1 MKEFCNFEIH
11 KTHEQELLEMKSS
24 VQILL
29 CTPDCKL
36 EPSSNIVREG
46 LSLHNILED
55 GSSLLTQVYNTY
67 NNSDNN
73 RYNPLKLNVFSSNQT
88 P

>member
-1 MKEFCNFEIH
+1 MTFRITISNCPF
-11 KTHEQELLEMKSS
+11 
-24 VQILL
+24 VRP
-29 CTPDCKL
+29 PDRKL
-36 EPSSNIVREG
+36 EPTSSIRPEG
-46 LSLHNILED
+46 LSSGLILEV

-73 RYNPLKLNVFSSNQT
+73 RSNPLKLNVLLSNET

>member
-1 MKEFCNFEIH
+1 MGGVGV
-11 KTHEQELLEMKSS
+11 TVLLS
-24 VQILL
+24 IIDL
-29 CTPDCKL
+29 
-36 EPSSNIVREG
+36 
-46 LSLHNILED
+46 LED

-73 RYNPLKLNVFSSNQT
+73 RSDPLKLNVFLSNQT

>member
-1 MKEFCNFEIH
+1 MWCI
-11 KTHEQELLEMKSS
+11 QVVGGVWKSWVVCRS
-24 VQILL
+24 DTWCVEVVGAKVVCGSHMWCVQVI
-29 CTPDCKL
+29 
-36 EPSSNIVREG
+36 
-46 LSLHNILED
+46 ILED

-73 RYNPLKLNVFSSNQT
+73 RSNPLKLNVFLSNQT